1 MKETSLMI
9 SPSEQRRRRRSILVI
24 SILFIGIIIAFLI
37 SMNTGVIRM
46 SPLDVLKTLF
56 GLGTAQ
62 QHLVLFD
69 FRLPRIIISILI
81 GMGLAVSGAV
91 LQALTRNA
99 LADPGII
106 GINSGAGMVI
116 LLYVAFY
123 TTPAA
128 APVYLLPIL
137 AWAGGGIA
145 ALLVFIIS
153 YRKHKGLSSNRLIL
167 NGVAIS
173 SGFSAVTILVSLR
186 INPEQYQFVATWIAG
201 SIWSKDWNYVS
212 ALLPFIVIL
221 LPFVY
226 FKSQTINVLN
236 LGAPLA
242 TGLGA
247 AVAKQQIWLLA
258 AAVGLASSCVAV
270 SGSIGFVGLIAPHL
284 ARRLIGQRYQ
294 TLLPA
299 TALVGGLLVLVADT
313 LGRWILQPAE
323 IPTGIVVAVIG
334 APYFLYLMFRTKG

>member
-1 MKETSLMI
+1 MKATAI
-9 SPSEQRRRRRSILVI
+9 SPAEMRRRRRGAMVI
-24 SILFIGIIIAFLI
+24 SIMFIGIIVAFLI

-46 SPLDVLKTLF
+46 SPLDVLQTL
-56 GLGTAQ
+56 LGQGTDQ

-123 TTPAA
+123 KTPAS

-145 ALLVFIIS
+145 ALLVFVIS

-186 INPEQYQFVATWIAG
+186 INPEQYQFVSTWLAG
-201 SIWSKDWNYVS
+201 SIWSKDWNYVG

-226 FKSQTINVLN
+226 FKSQTINILN

-284 ARRLIGQRYQ
+284 ARRLVGQRYQ

-299 TALVGGLLVLVADT
+299 TALAGGLLVLVADT

>member
-1 MKETSLMI
+1 MKGTMI
-9 SPSEQRRRRRSILVI
+9 SLAEVRRKRRNTLVI
-24 SILFIGIIIAFLI
+24 SVMLIGILAAFLI

-46 SPLDVLKTLF
+46 SPLDVVKTLF
-56 GLGTAQ
+56 GFGTAQ

-123 TTPAA
+123 SSPTA
-128 APVYLLPIL
+128 APAYLLPIL
-137 AWAGGGIA
+137 AWLGGGVA

-153 YRKHKGLSSNRLIL
+153 YRKHKGLSSNRLVL

-173 SGFSAVTILVSLR
+173 SGFSAVTTLVSLR
-186 INPEQYQFVATWIAG
+186 INPEQYQFVSTWLAG
-201 SIWSKDWNYVS
+201 SIWSKDWSYVT
-212 ALLPFIVIL
+212 ALLPFIVVL

-242 TGLGA
+242 TGIGA

-284 ARRLIGQRYQ
+284 ARRLVGQRYQ
-294 TLLPA
+294 ILLPA
-299 TALVGGLLVLVADT
+299 TALAGGLLVLVADT
-313 LGRWILQPAE
+313 LGRWILQPSE

>member
-1 MKETSLMI
+1 MNNSLI
-9 SPSEQRRRRRSILVI
+9 SSVEQKRRRRAILVMSILIVG
-24 SILFIGIIIAFLI
+24 ILIAFLI
-37 SMNTGVIRM
+37 SMNTGVIRLT
-46 SPLDVLKTLF
+46 PLDVLKTLF
-56 GLGTAQ
+56 GMGTAQ

-81 GMGLAVSGAV
+81 GMGLAISGAV
-91 LQALTRNA
+91 LQALSRNA

-137 AWAGGGIA
+137 AWLGGGIA
-145 ALLVFIIS
+145 AFLVFVIS
-153 YRKHKGLSSNRLIL
+153 YRRHKGISSNRLIL

-201 SIWSKDWNYVS
+201 SIWSKDWNYVY
-212 ALLPFIVIL
+212 ALLPFIIIL
-221 LPFVY
+221 MPYVF
-226 FKSQTINVLN
+226 FKAQTINVLN
-236 LGAPLA
+236 LGAPMA

-247 AVAKQQIWLLA
+247 AVARQQIWLLA

-284 ARRLIGQRYQ
+284 ARRLVGNRYQ
-294 TLLPA
+294 VVLPA
-299 TALVGGLLVLVADT
+299 TALAGGFLVLVADT
-313 LGRWILQPAE
+313 LGRWVLQPTE

>member
-1 MKETSLMI
+1 MKGTTISLTEVR
-9 SPSEQRRRRRSILVI
+9 SKRRNTLVI
-24 SILFIGIIIAFLI
+24 TVMIIGLIAAFLI

-46 SPLDVLKTLF
+46 SPLDVVKTLF
-56 GLGTAQ
+56 GYGTAQ

-123 TTPAA
+123 STPAS
-128 APVYLLPIL
+128 APAYLLPIL
-137 AWAGGGIA
+137 AWLGGGVA
-145 ALLVFIIS
+145 ALLVFTLS
-153 YRKHKGLSSNRLIL
+153 YRKHKGLSSNRLVL

-186 INPEQYQFVATWIAG
+186 INEEQYQFVSTWIAG
-201 SIWSKDWNYVS
+201 SIWSKDWNYVT
-212 ALLPFIVIL
+212 ALLPFIVVL
-221 LPFVY
+221 LTFVY

-236 LGAPLA
+236 LGVPLA
-242 TGLGA
+242 TGLGT
-247 AVAKQQIWLLA
+247 AVAKQQVWLLA

-284 ARRLIGQRYQ
+284 ARRLVGQRYQ
-294 TLLPA
+294 ILLPA
-299 TALVGGLLVLVADT
+299 TALAGGLLVLVADT
-313 LGRWILQPAE
+313 LGRWILQPSE
-323 IPTGIVVAVIG
+323 IPTGIVVAVVG

>member
-1 MKETSLMI
+1 MKETSMKMSLA
-9 SPSEQRRRRRSILVI
+9 EQQRRHRSIIVI
-24 SILFIGIIIAFLI
+24 SFLFIGIIVAFLI

-56 GLGTAQ
+56 GFGTTQ

-116 LLYVAFY
+116 LLFVAFY
-123 TTPAA
+123 ATPAA

-153 YRKHKGLSSNRLIL
+153 YRKHKGLSSNRLVL

-186 INPEQYQFVATWIAG
+186 INPEQYQFVSTWIAG
-201 SIWSKDWNYVS
+201 SIWSKDWNYVI

-226 FKSQTINVLN
+226 YKSQTINVLN
-236 LGAPLA
+236 LGPPMA

-284 ARRLIGQRYQ
+284 ARRLVGQRYQ

-313 LGRWILQPAE
+313 LARWILQPAE

>member
-1 MKETSLMI
+1 MKGTMI
-9 SPSEQRRRRRSILVI
+9 SLAEVRRKRRNTLVI
-24 SILFIGIIIAFLI
+24 SVMLIGILAAFLI

-46 SPLDVLKTLF
+46 SPLDVVKTLF
-56 GLGTAQ
+56 GFGTAR

-123 TTPAA
+123 SSPTA
-128 APVYLLPIL
+128 APAYLLPIL
-137 AWAGGGIA
+137 AWLGGGVA

-153 YRKHKGLSSNRLIL
+153 YRKHKGLSSNRLVL

-186 INPEQYQFVATWIAG
+186 INPEQYQFVSTWLAG
-201 SIWSKDWNYVS
+201 SIWSKDWSYVT
-212 ALLPFIVIL
+212 ALLPFIVVL

-236 LGAPLA
+236 FGAPLA

-284 ARRLIGQRYQ
+284 ARRLVGQRYQ
-294 TLLPA
+294 ILLPA
-299 TALVGGLLVLVADT
+299 TALTGGLLVLVADT
-313 LGRWILQPAE
+313 LGRWILQPSE

>member
-1 MKETSLMI
+1 MKGTFMSLA
-9 SPSEQRRRRRSILVI
+9 EVRRTRRSIFVI
-24 SILFIGIIIAFLI
+24 SVLFIGIIVAFLI

-46 SPLDVLKTLF
+46 SPLDVIKTLV
-56 GLGTAQ
+56 GYGTDQ

-69 FRLPRIIISILI
+69 FRLPRILIAILI

-123 TTPAA
+123 SAPTS

-137 AWAGGGIA
+137 AWLGGGVA
-145 ALLVFIIS
+145 ALLVFMIS
-153 YRKHKGLSSNRLIL
+153 YRRHKGLSSNRLVL

-186 INPEQYQFVATWIAG
+186 INPEQFQFVQTWLAG

-212 ALLPFIVIL
+212 ALLPFIVVL

-284 ARRLIGQRYQ
+284 ARRLVGQRYQ
-294 TLLPA
+294 TLLPT

-313 LGRWILQPAE
+313 LGRWILQPSE

>member
-1 MKETSLMI
+1 MKGTMI
-9 SPSEQRRRRRSILVI
+9 SLAEVRRRRRNTLVL
-24 SILFIGIIIAFLI
+24 SVLFVGIIAAFLI

-46 SPLDVLKTLF
+46 SPLDVIKTLCGF
-56 GLGTAQ
+56 GTDQ

-69 FRLPRIIISILI
+69 FRLPRIVIAILI

-106 GINSGAGMVI
+106 GINSGAGMVV

-123 TTPAA
+123 TAPAS
-128 APVYLLPIL
+128 APVFLLPIL
-137 AWAGGGIA
+137 AWVGGGIA
-145 ALLVFIIS
+145 ALLVFMLS
-153 YRKHKGLSSNRLIL
+153 YRKHKGLSSNRLVL

-186 INPEQYQFVATWIAG
+186 INPEQYQFVQTWLAG
-201 SIWSKDWNYVS
+201 SIWSKDWNYVL
-212 ALLPFIVIL
+212 ALLPFIVVL

-226 FKSQTINVLN
+226 FKAQTINVLN
-236 LGAPLA
+236 LGAPMA

-284 ARRLIGQRYQ
+284 ARQLVGQRYQ

-313 LGRWILQPAE
+313 LGRWILQPSE

-334 APYFLYLMFRTKG
+334 APYFLYLMFRSKG

>member
-1 MKETSLMI
+1 MKGTIISLT
-9 SPSEQRRRRRSILVI
+9 ELRRKRRSTLVI
-24 SILFIGIIIAFLI
+24 SVMLIGILAAFLI

-46 SPLDVLKTLF
+46 SPLDVVKTLF
-56 GLGTAQ
+56 GFGTAQ

-69 FRLPRIIISILI
+69 FRLPRIVISILI

-123 TTPAA
+123 SSPTA
-128 APVYLLPIL
+128 APAYLLPIL
-137 AWAGGGIA
+137 AWLGGGVA

-153 YRKHKGLSSNRLIL
+153 YRKHKGLSSNRLVL

-186 INPEQYQFVATWIAG
+186 INPEQYQFVSTWIAG
-201 SIWSKDWNYVS
+201 SIWSKDWSYVT
-212 ALLPFIVIL
+212 ALLPFIVVL

-284 ARRLIGQRYQ
+284 ARRLVGQRYQ
-294 TLLPA
+294 ILLPA
-299 TALVGGLLVLVADT
+299 TALAGGLLVLVADT
-313 LGRWILQPAE
+313 LGRWILQPSE

>member
-1 MKETSLMI
+1 MKGTMI
-9 SPSEQRRRRRSILVI
+9 SLAEVRRKRRNTLVI
-24 SILFIGIIIAFLI
+24 SVMLIGILAAFLI

-46 SPLDVLKTLF
+46 SPLDVVKTLLGF
-56 GLGTAQ
+56 GTAQ

-123 TTPAA
+123 SSPTA
-128 APVYLLPIL
+128 APAYLLPIL
-137 AWAGGGIA
+137 AWLGGGVA

-153 YRKHKGLSSNRLIL
+153 YRKHKGLSSNRLVL

-186 INPEQYQFVATWIAG
+186 INPEQYQFVSTWLAG
-201 SIWSKDWNYVS
+201 SIWSKDWSYVT
-212 ALLPFIVIL
+212 ALLPFIVVL

-284 ARRLIGQRYQ
+284 ARRLVGQRYQ
-294 TLLPA
+294 ILLPA
-299 TALVGGLLVLVADT
+299 TALAGGLLVLVADT
-313 LGRWILQPAE
+313 LGRWILQPSE

>member
-1 MKETSLMI
+1 MKGTMI
-9 SPSEQRRRRRSILVI
+9 SLAEVRRKRRNTLVI
-24 SILFIGIIIAFLI
+24 SVMLIGILAAFLI

-46 SPLDVLKTLF
+46 SPLDVVKTLF
-56 GLGTAQ
+56 GFGTAQ

-123 TTPAA
+123 SSPTA
-128 APVYLLPIL
+128 APAYLLPIL
-137 AWAGGGIA
+137 AWLGGGVA

-153 YRKHKGLSSNRLIL
+153 YRKHKGLSSNRLVL

-186 INPEQYQFVATWIAG
+186 INPEQYQFVSTWLAG
-201 SIWSKDWNYVS
+201 SIWSKDWSYVT
-212 ALLPFIVIL
+212 ALLPFIVVL

-284 ARRLIGQRYQ
+284 ARRLVGQRYQ
-294 TLLPA
+294 ILLPA
-299 TALVGGLLVLVADT
+299 TALAGGLLVLVADT
-313 LGRWILQPAE
+313 LGRWILQPSE